1 MTAVLGGLAACA
13 ATTRQTQSLQGP
25 PPHTIAVL
33 PLEGGNLPP
42 RGRAIVR
49 RLLGSALQFRHY
61 ATLDDEFVDQRLA
74 LAGYQPWQERWLPAD
89 AELSRI
95 GRELGVEAVLVAEG
109 FEDSRFEAGV
119 FYRRGLE
126 GRLRLFEVAAQRTV
140 WSATAGDSGSGGV
153 LTGSGQ
159 IVRAL
164 ADTFEGSDAVFV
176 RHAASISLDLM
187 EALPENPTPPAAAA
201 RPQVRSVALGSS
213 RDGGVTL
220 QPNDRVTVEVLGTP
234 GCRASASV
242 GAQLVGYPLVEVT
255 NGCYRGTIRVEPGSG
270 TSNGPVGGGLID
282 AYGGVGESQHS
293 ATSVAFLAP
302 RLAAP
307 ADVVA
312 EITDRQRRSVRLH
325 WQPVAEAKEYLVF
338 RATAVGESRTLAP
351 VATTSALDCVPP
363 EAAGVRYF
371 VQARNAT
378 GAASSKSVP
387 VAVTFQ
393 P

>member
-1 MTAVLGGLAACA
+1 
-13 ATTRQTQSLQGP
+13 
-25 PPHTIAVL
+25 
-33 PLEGGNLPP
+33 
-42 RGRAIVR
+42 
-49 RLLGSALQFRHY
+49 
-61 ATLDDEFVDQRLA
+61 
-74 LAGYQPWQERWLPAD
+74 
-89 AELSRI
+89 
-95 GRELGVEAVLVAEG
+95 
-109 FEDSRFEAGV
+109 
-119 FYRRGLE
+119 
-126 GRLRLFEVAAQRTV
+126 
-140 WSATAGDSGSGGV
+140 
-153 LTGSGQ
+153 
-159 IVRAL
+159 
-164 ADTFEGSDAVFV
+164 
-176 RHAASISLDLM
+176 
-187 EALPENPTPPAAAA
+187 
-201 RPQVRSVALGSS
+201 
-213 RDGGVTL
+213 
-220 QPNDRVTVEVLGTP
+220 
-234 GCRASASV
+234 
-242 GAQLVGYPLVEVT
+242 
-255 NGCYRGTIRVEPGSG
+255 
-270 TSNGPVGGGLID
+270 GPVVVALID
-282 AYGGVGESQHS
+282 AFGVVGESQHS